1 APWAGA
7 VFCGEELA
15 AVGQA
20 PVGGLALAV
29 SLAASD
35 APNAFGVPGT
45 SAGAKPLGDKPDRL
59 GCGQHGG
66 LGAFEQAPFLMIR
79 GRDFTPGTQRRETT
93 SVVDLAPTILT
104 HLGIAF
110 ADLDGRELQTLS
122 EPHGDLK
129 P

>member
-1 APWAGA
+1 
-7 VFCGEELA
+7 
-15 AVGQA
+15 
-20 PVGGLALAV
+20 
-29 SLAASD
+29 
-35 APNAFGVPGT
+35 
-45 SAGAKPLGDKPDRL
+45 
-59 GCGQHGG
+59 
-66 LGAFEQAPFLMIR
+66 MIR